1 VRRRRR
7 EGWIILATALAVVGF
22 ALFEARLPQSAATSP
37 GLDIVLVALVNL
49 NLILLVLLV
58 FLVARN
64 IVKLIFERR
73 RRILGSHLRTRLVT
87 AFVLIALFPAT
98 LLFVVAHVFLGNSV
112 ERWFNSQV
120 EHSLEGSL
128 EVAHT
133 YYQDLASSS
142 LGFARRVAAEV
153 AGERLLAPGRRTH
166 LRALLDG
173 RRNEYQLD
181 LLEVFA
187 ERHRAIARS
196 RQPGLPAGTGT
207 RPGMEV
213 VRRAN
218 RGEDATAVDSVDK
231 ADMIRAAA
239 PIMVDGVRAGVVV
252 VGSYVPQ
259 SVVKRREEIDRAFAE
274 YLRLKIQRRPI
285 QTAYTITLA
294 LVSLVVLFSATWAG
308 FYLARGITVPIQRL
322 AEGTRAVA
330 QGDLDHR
337 IAGAGEDE
345 IGTLVGAFNRMTA
358 DLKTSR
364 TELDER
370 RRYLET
376 LLGNITAGVVSTD
389 ADGTITTM
397 NRAAETLL
405 GRDALDCLRRRVDAV
420 FAGDPYAELRQL
432 AAQLRGAPQPTY
444 AIAAGAAVRLVEPRG
459 TDAPVERQLTL
470 ARPDGEEVAVLLT
483 GTRLVDE
490 AGRSQGVVLFLED
503 VTHLLR
509 VQRMEAW
516 REVARRIAHEIKNP
530 LTPIQLSAQRLRRR
544 YAAQLRDGGAVFDE
558 CTRTIVQQVEELK
571 ALVDEFSNFAR
582 MPSAPH
588 VPQNLNRLVEEGL
601 VLFREGHRDVDFVF
615 APSEDVPVLD
625 LDREGIK
632 RALINILDNAVAA
645 CAARRNGAVSDDRAR
660 IELRTG
666 YDRGLDVVRLE
677 IADNGAGMTPEVKAR
692 LFEPYFS
699 TKTDGT
705 GLGLAIVSTIVADH
719 NGFVRVRDNV
729 PRGSRFIL
737 EFPARRQAAVAARAR
752 QGSYGRA

>member
-22 ALFEARLPQSAATSP
+22 ALFEARLPQSASTSP

-128 EVAHT
+128 EVAHS
-133 YYQDLASSS
+133 YYQDLAGSS

-153 AGERLLAPGRRTH
+153 AGERLLAPARRTH

-173 RRNEYQLD
+173 RRSEYQLD
-181 LLEVFA
+181 LLEVFG

-196 RQPGLPAGTGT
+196 REPGLPAGTGT
-207 RPGMEV
+207 RPGMDV
-213 VRRAN
+213 VRRAI
-218 RGEDATAVDSVDK
+218 RGEDTTAVDSVDK

-239 PIMVDGVRAGVVV
+239 PIIVDGVRTGVVV
-252 VGSYVPQ
+252 VGAYVPQ
-259 SVVKRREEIDRAFAE
+259 SVVKRREEIDRAFGE

-330 QGDLDHR
+330 QGDLDHH

-358 DLKTSR
+358 DLKT
-364 TELDER
+364 R

-376 LLGNITAGVVSTD
+376 LLGNIAAGVVSTD
-389 ADGTITTM
+389 ADGSITTM
-397 NRAAETLL
+397 NHAAESLL
-405 GRDALDCLRRRVDAV
+405 GLEAAACLERPVDAV
-420 FAGDPYAELRQL
+420 FAGDAYVELRQL

-444 AIAAGAAVRLVEPRG
+444 AIAAGASVRLIEPRG
-459 TDAPVERQLTL
+459 ATGAPVERQMSL

-490 AGRSQGVVLFLED
+490 AGRSHGVVLFLED

-588 VPQNLNRLVEEGL
+588 VPQNLNRLVDEAL

-615 APSEDVPVLD
+615 TAAEDLPVLD

-645 CAARRNGAVSDDRAR
+645 CAARRSGAVPDERAR
-660 IELRTG
+660 IELRTS
-666 YDRGLDVVRLE
+666 YDPGLDVARLE

-699 TKTDGT
+699 TKAEGT

-737 EFPARRQAAVAARAR
+737 EFPARRQAAIAARAR